1 MTKLPAPAPGPLHF
15 YFDFVSPFGY
25 FAAQRIDPLAAPHS
39 REVEWHAMLQAGIF
53 GFPTAVVDGEPF
65 WGVQTFDLREEW
77 LHSGGW

>member
-1 MTKLPAPAPGPLHF
+1 
-15 YFDFVSPFGY
+15 
-25 FAAQRIDPLAAPHS
+25 
-39 REVEWHAMLQAGIF
+39 MLQAGIF